1 MVETSGLRYMYFE
14 GTTRVSKDRTAVKE
28 KAEVHQNQ
36 KIFRRKISRPPH
48 LISSH
53 RISFPTFAT
62 GHGAVVSAPL
72 TTLAR
77 LHKFAAGLPPA
88 SGSGTSTNRIHVRQ
102 A

>member
-1 MVETSGLRYMYFE
+1 MVGASGLRYMYS
-14 GTTRVSKDRTAVKE
+14 SKDRTAVKE
-28 KAEVHQNQ
+28 ESRGSSESTV
-36 KIFRRKISRPPH
+36 FRRKISRPPH